1 MLLDNDKETIKNII
15 NKFIISTEENIQTM
29 QSAIQARDA
38 RGIEHMA
45 HTIKGT
51 SSQMGAQV
59 LANIAFDL
67 EMKGK
72 KADLK
77 KSAEKFTEL
86 SNTFNKV
93 KAIITKNEL

>member
-1 MLLDNDKETIKNII
+1 
-15 NKFIISTEENIQTM
+15 M

-67 EMKGK
+67 EMKERK
-72 KADLK
+72 L
-77 KSAEKFTEL
+77 
-86 SNTFNKV
+86 
-93 KAIITKNEL
+93 I